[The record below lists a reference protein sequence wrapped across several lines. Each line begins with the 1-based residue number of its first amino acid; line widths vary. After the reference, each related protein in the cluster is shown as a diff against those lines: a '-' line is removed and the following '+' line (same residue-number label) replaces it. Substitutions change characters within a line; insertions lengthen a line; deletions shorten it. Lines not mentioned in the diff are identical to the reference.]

1 MNYSRRMKLVPDNE
15 ESDKNENVSK
25 PKRIERD
32 MDKIHKLIKIVLKLA
47 LNKSY
52 DENFNIR
59 DESGKPLSDTDIA
72 ELLNQILSPQKIIHG
87 ENEFIRLLYQS
98 GVNPDWIIN
107 QNIRAK
113 LMSFNYNYYR
123 RKPRNQSPPP
133 SPPKSRS
140 NSPSNSMSISS
151 PFPTR
156 ENSPSNS
163 MMISSPSPTR
173 ENSPVRIRDR
183 SVSRTP
189 PGSPPVPHQTEVK
202 RVDSPS
208 RTPPGSPP
216 VQTAVRRID
225 SIKRPILVPQR
236 DNTKYHSSERRNLKT
251 NGSQPISQQT
261 EVKRIDS
268 PEPPILVPHSD
279 NTKYYSSEK
288 RNLKRNLFS
297 NEMDRK
303 NDEEFINKNVLGPT
317 KSKNQKQVHAWEVPL
332 PDSDDELL

>member
-1 MNYSRRMKLVPDNE
+1 MNYSRRMKLVPDN
-15 ESDKNENVSK
+15 DENDRIENSSK

-32 MDKIHKLIKIVLKLA
+32 LDKIHKLIKIVLKLA

-59 DESGKPLSDTDIA
+59 DESGEPLSDTDIA
-72 ELLNQILSPQKIIHG
+72 ELLNHILSPQKIIHG

-107 QNIRAK
+107 QNVRAK

-133 SPPKSRS
+133 PSPPKSRY

-163 MMISSPSPTR
+163 MTSSPSPTR
-173 ENSPVRIRDR
+173 ENSPVRNRDR

-202 RVDSPS
+202 R
-208 RTPPGSPP
+208 
-216 VQTAVRRID
+216 
-225 SIKRPILVPQR
+225 
-236 DNTKYHSSERRNLKT
+236 
-251 NGSQPISQQT
+251 
-261 EVKRIDS
+261 IDS
-268 PEPPILVPHSD
+268 PKPPILVPHTD
-279 NTKYYSSEK
+279 NTEYYSSEK

-297 NEMDRK
+297 NEIDRK

-332 PDSDDELL
+332 PGSDDELL